1 MQKKL
6 KSSFFDHLWLKLFA
20 LIIAFLLWFSVM
32 NIEDATMAKTIGG
45 IEVEMLNGDTILESG
60 GVYDVTEGDTV
71 EIIVKGPRSI
81 VENLEAGN
89 FTATADLSHLSV
101 TNSTSI
107 EVVTNDSISEKV
119 ARQLTITP
127 VNEYVTLS
135 IEEETEKSIPVKV
148 ITTGNAKSG
157 FALGSAAPTPNMI
170 TVTGPE
176 SVLSNIVE
184 ARAVVDVTN
193 AEADIEDTVKVGC
206 IDGYGS
212 AVQKDNVKLSDDK
225 ITVNIPVYHTKT
237 IPVNVNTV
245 GTPKEGFGVH
255 AINYEPTTILIAG
268 TDEALDAVTSLTIS
282 DISRSDA
289 DGVIEKNVAL
299 QEYLPSEIQV
309 ADSTTEIA
317 VSVQVEAISQRELT
331 LSTSNIKIIGSD
343 DKYEYEFDDSQN
355 LKIKVAG
362 FAEDLADINIDSLNP
377 RISVQDL
384 GTGDHELEVIFDE
397 SEKFKIDERYF
408 VILKIKEAG

>member
-1 MQKKL
+1 
-6 KSSFFDHLWLKLFA
+6 
-20 LIIAFLLWFSVM
+20 
-32 NIEDATMAKTIGG
+32 
-45 IEVEMLNGDTILESG
+45 
-60 GVYDVTEGDTV
+60 
-71 EIIVKGPRSI
+71 
-81 VENLEAGN
+81 
-89 FTATADLSHLSV
+89 
-101 TNSTSI
+101 
-107 EVVTNDSISEKV
+107 
-119 ARQLTITP
+119 
-127 VNEYVTLS
+127 
-135 IEEETEKSIPVKV
+135 
-148 ITTGNAKSG
+148 
-157 FALGSAAPTPNMI
+157 MI

-282 DISRSDA
+282 DISISDA

-343 DKYEYEFDDSQN
+343 DKYEYVFDDPQN
-355 LKIKVAG
+355 LKIKVSG

-397 SEKFKIDERYF
+397 SEKFKIDESYF